1 MQPPALAQRGRAAI
15 DFHITMRGAVSSLQR
30 EAEAELAGHGVTA
43 ETLPEDLD
51 ARHALIDATLAQS
64 KAYRL
69 RALTGEWTARDHGP
83 TCQAAFDE
91 VAPVLVPALEALDEG
106 PASLELDPD
115 LELPRW
121 FTRVWFHR
129 TTGGWDAGPYNGYVH
144 GELIHKLILTR
155 VFGADIFAQRR
166 AAAELAPRRDYRR
179 ILDMGASSGHNTVA
193 LAEVFP
199 DAEISGVDYSP
210 RMLEHARRVA
220 NERGAAWKL
229 YQRACQDTGFA
240 DGSFD
245 LVSSY
250 NMMHELPR
258 GIIRA
263 MFAEAFR
270 VLEPGG
276 TMIMGDVPRYFELDR
291 LAAWRFDHGA
301 RMGGEPYWRV
311 SASTDVVAMA
321 EEIGF
326 VAVSGQVLGRGT
338 PYVLVASKPA
348 V

>member
-1 MQPPALAQRGRAAI
+1 MKTPALAQHGRAAI
-15 DFHITMRGAVSSLQR
+15 DFHCSMRGAVSALQR
-30 EAEAELAGHGVTA
+30 GVEAEMAARGITA
-43 ETLPEDLD
+43 DTMPEDMD
-51 ARHALIDATLAQS
+51 ERHALVDTSLAAS
-64 KAYRL
+64 NGYRL
-69 RALTGEWTARDHGP
+69 RQLVAEWAARDHGP

-91 VAPVLVPALEALDEG
+91 IAPTLVPELEALDDG
-106 PASLELDPD
+106 PATLELDPD

-155 VFGADIFAQRR
+155 VFGSDIFAQRR
-166 AAAELAPRRDYRR
+166 AAAELAPRRNYRR

-193 LAEVFP
+193 LSDVFP
-199 DAEISGVDYSP
+199 GAEISGVDYSQ

-220 NERGAAWKL
+220 NARGEAWKL

-240 DGSFD
+240 DASFD

-258 GIIRA
+258 GIIRE

-291 LAAWRFDHGA
+291 LAAWRFDHVA
-301 RMGGEPYWRV
+301 RSGGEPYWRV
-311 SASTDVVAMA
+311 SATTDVVAMA
-321 EEIGF
+321 EDLGF
-326 VAVSGQVLGRGT
+326 VDVSGQTLGRGT
-338 PYVLVASKPA
+338 PYVLVATKPA
-348 V
+348 A